1 MTSAHFATAR
11 RGVDFPLAADYLAKG
26 YGVQATA
33 AILGCSRSE
42 IEPISRIILAPTR
55 SLPNTVIAERR
66 ERERAWAAIE
76 AVMAD
81 AVTPRKAK
89 LAVVAAV
96 AMKHGLTLPEIM
108 GADRRHHV
116 AHARQEAFWVLR
128 DTYPEM
134 SLPAIGRM
142 FGKDHTT
149 VLHGIRQ
156 HEKRRA
162 AE

>member
-1 MTSAHFATAR
+1 MSAAQ
-11 RGVDFPLAADYLAKG
+11 LAADYFARG

-33 AILGCSRSE
+33 AILGCSRDE
-42 IEPISRIILAPTR
+42 IAPISRIVPTPVR
-55 SLPNTVIAERR
+55 QPPNTVIAEQR

-81 AVTPRKAK
+81 AMTPRKAK
-89 LAVVAAV
+89 MAVLTAV
-96 AMKHGLTLPEIM
+96 AIKHGLTLSEIM
-108 GADRRHHV
+108 GKDRRHHV
-116 AHARQEAFWVLR
+116 AHARQEAFWVLKQ
-128 DTYPEM
+128 TYPEM

-162 AE
+162 AGG